1 MEKCHSN
8 SSYTPTTNSKEG
20 EVEWFYEDLQDLL
33 DLTHTHTHTH
43 NVLFIIRDW
52 NAKVGNQEISAVLG
66 KFGLEEQS
74 GPGKG

>member
-33 DLTHTHTHTH
+33 DLTHTHTHTKCPIH
-43 NVLFIIRDW
+43 H
-52 NAKVGNQEISAVLG
+52 K
-66 KFGLEEQS
+66 GLECKSRKSRDICSTGQVW
-74 GPGKG
+74 P